1 MREEAELRRRRGE
14 LIAMRRDE
22 EANLREFERTGAEAD
37 VIASVLEHIAY
48 LDRRIEAL
56 DARSSKATNEAS
68 GARPD

>member
-1 MREEAELRRRRGE
+1 
-14 LIAMRRDE
+14 MRRDE